1 MTGVFCL
8 GGAQT
13 DFARNWSREGRS
25 LYDLMAETLEAGL
38 AATGLEASEI
48 ETAHIGNFVSELFCG
63 QGQLGGF
70 FAAIR
75 PEFSGVPSGRH
86 EAACASGSLAL
97 LGAAAEIEAGRYDLA
112 CVLGVEYMRNV
123 HGDMAAQ
130 HLGAACWRG
139 EEATEARYVWPSMFN
154 DLLDEY
160 DSRYGI
166 RYEHLG
172 EIART
177 NFENARHNPNA
188 QSRKW
193 SFGNRA
199 FTEDDD
205 ENPVIE
211 GRIRRQDCGQVT
223 DGAAVVFLASRRF
236 AEAYAKRDG
245 GRTDRISR
253 IEGWGHR
260 TATMKFAD
268 KVRESDG
275 QPYVFPHVRG
285 TLTDAF
291 RRAEIEGVEQLD
303 LMEIHDCFSMTEY
316 MVIDHAGITAPG
328 ESWKAI
334 EDGSIRKGGRIPINP
349 SGGLIGLGHP
359 VGATGVRMLLD
370 AHKQVTGQAGGMQV
384 DGARRAATLN
394 IGGSSTT
401 TVSMILGRTGG

>member
-154 DLLDEY
+154 DLLEEY

>member
-291 RRAEIEGVEQLD
+291 RRAEIGGVEQLD

-401 TVSMILGRTGG
+401 TVSMILGRAGG